1 MKQRYRPCFR
11 VYNKCVNLPFR
22 LKNIDSCE
30 QPFTKS
36 ENTLHSQFP
45 ICLIMISHLINPSQI
60 TFFFVNKDKRI
71 LILRMYTNFIIFT
84 Q

>member
-1 MKQRYRPCFR
+1 MQTESASEHRTRRKAVEQFIHQQL
-11 VYNKCVNLPFR
+11 VNLPFR

-36 ENTLHSQFP
+36 ENTLYSQFP

-60 TFFFVNKDKRI
+60 TFFSLTKISAF
-71 LILRMYTNFIIFT
+71 
-84 Q
+84 